1 MLEDEK
7 MGDAYESKFMES
19 GEVVARE
26 KIISKNHARVLA
38 GVSAAFLIASP
49 ILALATG
56 IAALAL
62 PPLVPALILGF
73 MSVTIPV
80 MRIVVTTEQLM
91 VQLGMGSRKIA
102 LDAIRK
108 VRVGGVPGAARMWG
122 RKIIKGRWTYS
133 AALGVPDGVI
143 VRYEEKGREKEIFFA
158 SRDPAGMVQAIEA
171 ARGGVRVRVEESF
184 DAEHQLE
191 DDGVETDSD
200 VHRAGE

>member
-1 MLEDEK
+1 MLEDPK
-7 MGDAYESKFMES
+7 MSDAYESKFMEG

-26 KIISKNHARVLA
+26 KIISKRLAQVLA

-56 IAALAL
+56 MAALAL
-62 PPLVPALILGF
+62 PPLVPALILG
-73 MSVTIPV
+73 MMAVTIPV
-80 MRIVVTTEQLM
+80 MRIVVTTEHLM

-158 SRDPAGMVQAIEA
+158 SRDPNGMVQAIEA

-184 DAEHQLE
+184 EAEHELE
-191 DDGVETDSD
+191 EHSETDSD
-200 VHRAGE
+200 MHHADE